1 MHPFR
6 LAKLVAGVVLV
17 AVATFAAQRVFA
29 GSVEPSILESENGS
43 LVSCNSEDV
52 VVSAPANESSCET
65 HAREAGETARAR
77 AYLIATS
84 SPGYFGGTYSPRK
97 AFSFEAMRR
106 AC

>member
-6 LAKLVAGVVLV
+6 LAKLVAGAVLV

-52 VVSAPANESSCET
+52 VVSRPRT
-65 HAREAGETARAR
+65 RARVRRMREKRARRRAR
-77 AYLIATS
+77 APISLRPRRQAT
-84 SPGYFGGTYSPRK
+84 P
-97 AFSFEAMRR
+97 
-106 AC
+106 

>member
-1 MHPFR
+1 MII
-6 LAKLVAGVVLV
+6 V

-52 VVSAPANESSCET
+52 VVSAPT

-77 AYLIATS
+77 VYLIATS
-84 SPGYFGGTYSPRK
+84 SPGP
-97 AFSFEAMRR
+97 
-106 AC
+106 